1 MGRFGLRR
9 SVRWPLVSAAVLTVL
24 VLLSSG
30 TSAQI
35 IFRTPSPAPSPT
47 AKPTLTPPPDSTP
60 SPEPIPSSIPVPDP
74 TSPAPDDDPDDPDAK
89 KGDADTDDGLTDGGV
104 KDGLDD
110 KLPDALEE
118 ELVVPVIPRTRA
130 RNTAALVGMLE
141 PLTELGYPLD
151 QVLVEGMGRF
161 PVAGRAYYYDDWLN
175 PRYTPKPHLHH
186 GLDIFADFGTPIRS
200 PDRGVVS
207 RLSNGG
213 SGGIGVWIRGQ
224 DGTSYYFAHLLEQ
237 AEGIYVGMRVQVGTV
252 IGYVG
257 DTGNAQGGTPH
268 LHFQIHPGGGAP
280 VPPKPS
286 VDAWLDEAE
295 QIAPQWVDAKRDE
308 YEARG
313 KKPKR
318 TAAGIKKREEIE
330 TSMLLTL
337 LDPVGGS
344 VGMLP
349 SLEVEPRRS
358 GSVSD
363 RLFDQ
368 LITQRVRGRLF
379 IPSSGFDLY

>member
-1 MGRFGLRR
+1 L
-9 SVRWPLVSAAVLTVL
+9 PLVVVATATVL

-35 IFRTPSPAPSPT
+35 IFKTPSPSPT
-47 AKPTLTPPPDSTP
+47 ARPTPTLTPPPETTP
-60 SPEPIPSSIPVPDP
+60 SPEPIPSAVPVPNAK
-74 TSPAPDDDPDDPDAK
+74 SPLPDDG
-89 KGDADTDDGLTDGGV
+89 KGDKDGKPEEGDGGKGLPGDGLKG
-104 KDGLDD
+104 GLDD
-110 KLPDALEE
+110 ELPDALEE
-118 ELVVPVIPRTRA
+118 ELVVPVLPRTRA
-130 RNTAALVGMLE
+130 RNTANLVSMLR
-141 PLTELGYPLD
+141 PLTDLGYPLE

-161 PVAGRAYYYDDWLN
+161 PVAGLAYYHDDWLN
-175 PRYTPKPHLHH
+175 PRYHPKPHLHH

-207 RLSNGG
+207 RLSDGG
-213 SGGIGVWIRGQ
+213 SGGIAVWVRGQ
-224 DGTSYYFAHLLEQ
+224 DGTAYYFAHLLERV
-237 AEGIYVGMRVQVGTV
+237 EGIYVGMRVQVGTV
-252 IGYVG
+252 VGYVG
-257 DTGNAQGGTPH
+257 DTGNAQGGAPH
-268 LHFQIHPGGGAP
+268 LHFEIHPGGGGP

-295 QIAPQWVDAKRDE
+295 QIAPRWVDAKRDE

-313 KKPKR
+313 KKTTGTP
-318 TAAGIKKREEIE
+318 AAIKQREDIE

-358 GSVSD
+358 GVVSS
-363 RLFDQ
+363 RLLDE
-368 LITQRVRGRLF
+368 LIQQRVQGRLF
-379 IPSSGFDLY
+379 IPSSGIHLYD